1 MRFSEFVFAHSAKTR
16 VDPMEFVAQLHDVV
30 DTVIDAA
37 MEAGV
42 DVIDRLPWS
51 AEEITR
57 HVDAFVSRFVPAAE
71 QCAESQWDDRA

>member
-1 MRFSEFVFAHSAKTR
+1 MRFSEFVFAHSGKTKT
-16 VDPMEFVAQLHDVV
+16 DPMEFVAQLHDV
-30 DTVIDAA
+30 IDAT
-37 MEAGV
+37 MEAGL

-51 AEEITR
+51 AEEIAR